1 MKTYRLSPSG
11 RRTALILLVGALI
24 IWAFALW
31 TFRRTLGIS
40 YNPLLFWSS
49 LRAAIQGES
58 GQGLSIGQIV
68 PALLMLVLIVAT
80 PLVIW
85 NILEEWAAAYT
96 PTEAGLR
103 FASLGVDLTYP
114 WVGIGAIR
122 RVDDDA
128 DEPMDELLLRE
139 DYTRQIRNPLLRFLH
154 GQAYG
159 RTKLPLYAGLQDRDE
174 LLAEIRQRA
183 SLDENQEP
191 RTENQEPTT
200 DDRPTTTDQRP
211 TTTDAEA

>member
-1 MKTYRLSPSG
+1 MKTYRLSSTG

-40 YNPLLFWSS
+40 YNPLLFWNS
-49 LRAAIQGES
+49 LRAAIE
-58 GQGLSIGQIV
+58 GQNGQALSIGQIV

-96 PTEAGLR
+96 PTDAGLR

-154 GQAYG
+154 SQAYG

-174 LLAEIRQRA
+174 LINEIRQRA
-183 SLDENQEP
+183 SLADENQESSDE
-191 RTENQEPTT
+191 RRPTT
-200 DDRPTTTDQRP
+200 DDRPTTTD
-211 TTTDAEA
+211 TEAS

>member
-40 YNPLLFWSS
+40 YNPLLFWDS
-49 LRAAIQGES
+49 LRAAIQGEG

-154 GQAYG
+154 SQAYG

-183 SLDENQEP
+183 SLDETEEP
-191 RTENQEPTT
+191 STESQEPTI
-200 DDRPTTTDQRP
+200 DDQPTTA
-211 TTTDAEA
+211 DA

>member
-1 MKTYRLSPSG
+1 MKTYRLSSAG

-24 IWAFALW
+24 IWGFALW
-31 TFRRTLGIS
+31 TFRRTLGVS
-40 YNPLLFWSS
+40 YNPLEFWAS
-49 LRAAIQGES
+49 LRAAIQGDN

-96 PTEAGLR
+96 PTEQGLR
-103 FASLGVDLTYP
+103 FASLGVDMVYP
-114 WVGIGAIR
+114 WAGIGAIR

-128 DEPMDELLLRE
+128 DEPLDELLLRE
-139 DYTRQIRNPLLRFLH
+139 DYTRQIHNPLLRFLH

-183 SLDENQEP
+183 GIADAPQPVDLDSEP
-191 RTENQEPTT
+191 ATELPS
-200 DDRPTTTDQRP
+200 DSK
-211 TTTDAEA
+211 A

>member
-31 TFRRTLGIS
+31 TFRRTLGVS

-49 LRAAIQGES
+49 LRAAIQGEN

-96 PTEAGLR
+96 PTDAGLR

-114 WVGIGAIR
+114 WAGIGAIR

-174 LLAEIRQRA
+174 LLNEIRQRA
-183 SLDENQEP
+183 SLVESEEP
-191 RTENQEPTT
+191 RTENQEPS
-200 DDRPTTTDQRP
+200 DDRPTTNDER
-211 TTTDAEA
+211 